1 MFTMNSNWKCE
12 RRKFDK
18 RSKNI
23 HTSIYFNTLNMS
35 SKSRYYVGFDSYG
48 DCYTIGKQY
57 AVDDVINGENIS
69 QAFSGMKNTTLTGS
83 TNKFYCSRVIVI

>member
-1 MFTMNSNWKCE
+1 MFTMNNNWKCE

-18 RSKNI
+18 RLKNI

-35 SKSRYYVGFDSYG
+35 LKSRYYVSFYSYG

-57 AVDDVINGENIS
+57 SVDDVINGENIS
-69 QAFSGMKNTTLTGS
+69 
-83 TNKFYCSRVIVI
+83 